1 METTVRQKPSQAETW
16 KKENENTIKKGTIV
30 RRKHCKNETIVTGKL
45 FVGKQ
50 NRKERLSI
58 KKII

>member
-1 METTVRQKPSQAETW
+1 MEEGNFVNRKHCTKR
-16 KKENENTIKKGTIV
+16 GTFV
-30 RRKHCKNETIVTGKL
+30 RRKHFKNETIVTGKL